1 MNKEIEKSL
10 TTIFIMIAPALM
22 DFGKIG
28 LLNNLRAL
36 SPIPLQPQN
45 KPEYGVEV
53 FKSDFSSTLKQLNAV
68 FTYYRENTRS
78 INSASADLH
87 LRDVTNFILGVGI
100 LRYQLYSYLYKS
112 GIVNADYAVKDKPG
126 LLKILRSI
134 LNEFDVRRKVSDVI
148 YLYYIP
154 KIMPKGVS
162 SPDGIELF
170 PPNGEM
176 IGLYKDITTVS
187 ETLPQSRDHFHCP
200 LLFPI
205 HEYVRKRD
213 MRLHEEYLPIIFGNK
228 PVVKMVALS
237 RYMDEFHK
245 LVCSKKFVESVQS
258 AGNHFTE
265 VDISLLDN
273 ILAIKRISYLKLIK

>member
-1 MNKEIEKSL
+1 MNNDDINKPLLDIVYTISPVLKDSSEIGVRNHL
-10 TTIFIMIAPALM
+10 TTLYGDTFKVVNDIRLHATFKC
-22 DFGKIG
+22 DFNKLLKSIWG
-28 LLNNLRAL
+28 LL
-36 SPIPLQPQN
+36 
-45 KPEYGVEV
+45 EYY
-53 FKSDFSSTLKQLNAV
+53 QLNKSILSRANWSESR
-68 FTYYRENTRS
+68 RE
-78 INSASADLH
+78 L
-87 LRDVTNFILGVGI
+87 TNFLLGVGI

-112 GIVNADYAVKDKPG
+112 GIVNADYAAKDKPG

-154 KIMPKGVS
+154 KIMPRGAC

-170 PPNGEM
+170 PANGEM

-187 ETLPQSRDHFHCP
+187 ETLPQSRDHSHCP

-228 PVVKMVALS
+228 PIEKMETLS

-273 ILAIKRISYLKLIK
+273 ILAIKRIGHLKLIK